1 MDKVYLS
8 WSDVEELVQTLA
20 QSVDDHLEGVKFIHG
35 LERGGMIPAVMLSH
49 LLNIPYTHQPHYHQ
63 TECLIVDDICD
74 SGETLT
80 KWRDHSTAVLHYK
93 PHTSCYTPTIWVTT
107 HDTDSWIIYPWEDR
121 NSKTIQDYKLHQ

>member
-1 MDKVYLS
+1 M
-8 WSDVEELVQTLA
+8 EELVQTLA
-20 QSVDDHLEGVKFIHG
+20 RSIDDHLEGVKFIHG

-49 LLNIPYTHQPHYHQ
+49 LLNIPYTHQPHFHES
-63 TECLIVDDICD
+63 ECLIVDDICD

-80 KWRDHSTAVLHYK
+80 NWGDHSTAVLHYK

-121 NSKTIQDYKLHQ
+121 NSKTIQDYKLRQ